1 MRAGVVIALAVIGL
15 AASACPGLLGSARI
29 SEGQANEI
37 KDRNAEVAA
46 SLPVF
51 PDSRLKVERQTKCE
65 GAFQRE
71 DSAACTL
78 SLKYETSHPL
88 VEVLAF
94 YERHFASNGWTLLDI
109 DVVRTRYFEVD
120 GVLVEV
126 FVWVPLQTCPDAHIE
141 LDAALACEEEWILN
155 EGGEFSITISPD

>member
-1 MRAGVVIALAVIGL
+1 MRAGVLIALAVIGL

-65 GAFQRE
+65 GAFQHE
-71 DSAACTL
+71 DSTACPL

-94 YERHFASNGWTLLDI
+94 YERHFASSGWTPLDI
-109 DVVRTRYFEVD
+109 EVVRTRFFESDDVI
-120 GVLVEV
+120 VQV
-126 FVWVPLQTCPDAHIE
+126 FVWVPFQTCPDAHFE
-141 LDAALACEEEWILN
+141 LDAARVCEEDWIRS
-155 EGGEFSITISPD
+155 EGGDFSIKIYPD